1 MRLLKLLQQKIG
13 FTRKEALA
21 VLILSATFLVGT
33 GIRWFQ
39 SSQARPPQK
48 QFDYSKIDSI
58 YYSRGKTSK
67 STTNSAPH
75 PTSSTPTIV
84 PKKTQI
90 ININSANKNQL
101 MSLPGIGP
109 SYADRIIEYR
119 SSRGS
124 FTSVDQLS
132 NVKGIGKKKLER
144 LRSLV
149 RLK

>member
-1 MRLLKLLQQKIG
+1 MRLLEILQQKIG

-39 SSQARPPQK
+39 SNQPRPPQK
-48 QFDYSKIDSI
+48 QFDYSRSDSL
-58 YYSRGKTSK
+58 YTARSKAHPPASSPPVSSSGTTKPPRKT
-67 STTNSAPH
+67 
-75 PTSSTPTIV
+75 TSIV
-84 PKKTQI
+84 
-90 ININSANKNQL
+90 NINTANKNQL

-119 SSRGS
+119 TSRGLFS
-124 FTSVDQLS
+124 SIDELS
-132 NVKGIGKKKLER
+132 NVKGIGRKKLQK
-144 LRSLV
+144 LRPFV